1 MAEEDV
7 VAGLWHNLTAK
18 LSSDSRV
25 TPQFM
30 GFLSLVEPKGVLG
43 ETIYLEVSNDGTR
56 NMIDQRLRPIIIEHL
71 SSNSDW
77 GGPVNFAIVVNPAMN
92 PIAPVAEPSQYSFAE
107 PAPLDQGFVQASAQ
121 AYAQPVAQPMG
132 SYSSDFQAPM
142 ATAVGITGSGSVL
155 NPAYTFDNFVI
166 GESNRMAH
174 AAALAVAEAPGKAYK
189 PLFVYGNSGLGK
201 THLLHAIGNYSTS
214 LYPRIRVRYV
224 NSEEFTNDY
233 INALRDQT
241 MAEFQN
247 QYRAID
253 VLLIDDIQ
261 FLAGK
266 EGTQEAFFHLFN
278 MLHNNDKQVVITSDL
293 PPKELA
299 GFEDRLISRFSGG
312 LSADIQSPTLET
324 RIAIL
329 RKKVERE
336 NRRVPDEV
344 LEYIAT
350 RVPRNIRELEGALTQ
365 VVAWSSL
372 SKQPIDMT
380 MVQTVLKGLVAI
392 ANDDVTT
399 PTEVMNAV
407 AAYFQI
413 SIDDLTGSSR
423 KAAIAQARQV
433 AMYLCRQMTPLS
445 LPAIGQ
451 QFGNRDHTTVLH
463 ACRKIEQFMS
473 ERLGI
478 YNQVT
483 ELIGTLNRKTR

>member
-18 LSSDSRV
+18 LNSDPRV

-56 NMIDQRLRPIIIEHL
+56 NMIDQRLRPIMLEHL
-71 SSNSDW
+71 AANSEW

-92 PIAPVAEPSQYSFAE
+92 PVAPVELAPAVVLPEPGPQADLYGNPSADFV
-107 PAPLDQGFVQASAQ
+107 PAT
-121 AYAQPVAQPMG
+121 G
-132 SYSSDFQAPM
+132 SYSADFQGPVS
-142 ATAVGITGSGSVL
+142 TALGSTGSGSVL
-155 NPAYTFDNFVI
+155 NPSYTFDNFVI

-241 MAEFQN
+241 MAEFQS

-336 NRRVPDEV
+336 NRRVPEEV

-372 SKQPIDMT
+372 SRQPIDLN

-399 PTEVMNAV
+399 PSEVMNSV

-413 SIDDLTGSSR
+413 SLDDLTGSSR

-463 ACRKIEQFMS
+463 ACRKIEKFMS

-483 ELIGTLNRKTR
+483 EIINNLNRKSR

>member
-7 VAGLWHNLTAK
+7 VAGLWHNLIAK
-18 LSSDSRV
+18 LNSDSRV
-25 TPQFM
+25 TSQFM

-56 NMIDQRLRPIIIEHL
+56 NMIDQRLRPIMLEHL
-71 SSNSDW
+71 ANNAEW
-77 GGPVNFAIVVNPAMN
+77 GGPTSFAIVVNPAMN
-92 PIAPVAEPSQYSFAE
+92 PVAASPAPAYSE
-107 PAPLDQGFVQASAQ
+107 PAVSLAGLAPQPATEFQTQTSYGLPPQTNFVEVPASAIDLGPNG
-121 AYAQPVAQPMG
+121 A
-132 SYSSDFQAPM
+132 
-142 ATAVGITGSGSVL
+142 GSVL
-155 NPAYTFDNFVI
+155 NPNYTFDNYVI

-174 AAALAVAEAPGKAYK
+174 AAALAVGEAPGKAYK
-189 PLFVYGNSGLGK
+189 PLFIYGNSGLGK
-201 THLLHAIGNYSTS
+201 THLLHAIGNYSMS

-233 INALRDQT
+233 INALRDQA
-241 MAEFQN
+241 MAEFQS

-299 GFEDRLISRFSGG
+299 GFEDRLISRFGGG
-312 LSADIQSPTLET
+312 LTADIQSPTLET

-329 RKKVERE
+329 RKKVERD
-336 NRRVPDEV
+336 NLRVPDDV
-344 LEYIAT
+344 LEFIAT
-350 RVPRNIRELEGALTQ
+350 RVPRNIRELEGALTRL
-365 VVAWSSL
+365 VAWSSL
-372 SKQPIDMT
+372 SKKQIDMG
-380 MVQTVLKGLVAI
+380 MVQTVLKDLVAI
-392 ANDDVTT
+392 AGDDVTT
-399 PTEVMNAV
+399 PAEVMNAV

-413 SIDDLTGSSR
+413 SLDELTGSSR

-451 QFGNRDHTTVLH
+451 QFGKRDHTTVMH
-463 ACRKIEQFMS
+463 ACKKIEKGMA

-483 ELIGTLNRKTR
+483 EITNKLNRTGH